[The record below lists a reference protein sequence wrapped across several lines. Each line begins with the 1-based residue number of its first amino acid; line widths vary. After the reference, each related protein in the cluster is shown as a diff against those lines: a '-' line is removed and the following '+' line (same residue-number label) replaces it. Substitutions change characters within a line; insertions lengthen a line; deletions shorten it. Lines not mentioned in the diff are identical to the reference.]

1 MFGRVALEDA
11 PGELIRIADVLTI
24 LFPWGS
30 LLRAV
35 ATAEPGA
42 LLKLAA
48 IGKAGARVRFLF
60 GYDPEKDARE
70 IEEGLPALGTSSILR
85 WLEAE
90 YAKAGFQIR
99 AQYAARDEVATVQST
114 WAKKI
119 AFSGTRRRFIGL
131 TGEVGQP

>member
-11 PGELIRIADVLTI
+11 PGELIRIADVLTV
-24 LFPWGS
+24 LFPWRS

-48 IGKAGARVRFLF
+48 IGKAGAGVRFLF

-70 IEEGLPALGTSSILR
+70 IKELELPTLGTSSILR

-99 AQYAARDEVATVQST
+99 ARYAARDEVATVQST

-119 AFSGTRRRFIGL
+119 AFSGSQRTFIEL
-131 TGEVGQP
+131 TGEVGS